1 MHDGVILSED
11 AFGCPGAGGS
21 IGFADPR
28 ERMSF
33 GYTMNK
39 MGPGVGLNPRGQSL
53 VDAAY
58 ISLGFRSNASGSWV
72 R

>member
-1 MHDGVILSED
+1 MILGED
-11 AFGCPGAGGS
+11 AFGWPGAGGH
-21 IGFADPR
+21 IGFTDLR

-33 GYTMNK
+33 GYNMNK
-39 MGPGVGLNPRGQSL
+39 MGLGVVLNPRGQSL

-58 ISLGFRSNASGSWV
+58 ISLGFRSNASGSWL